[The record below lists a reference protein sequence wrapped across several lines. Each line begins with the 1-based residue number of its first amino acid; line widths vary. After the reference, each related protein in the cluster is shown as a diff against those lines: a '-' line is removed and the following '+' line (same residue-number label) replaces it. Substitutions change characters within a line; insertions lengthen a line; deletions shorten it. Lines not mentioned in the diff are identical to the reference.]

1 MKKFIS
7 IALSM
12 VLLVCGCGLGTVA
25 IGAGATANVYS
36 QNMSADAG
44 EIVKVPVYIGGNSGL
59 LGLKLT
65 FDYDPAVLSPVNVEY
80 GPAMSYGIQDN
91 IEGDSVPGSMN
102 VYWAGSE
109 DVKAN
114 GIWFYINF
122 RVLST
127 APSGDTVIDIS
138 YSQADTFNENFED
151 VVLSCQ
157 SATVTVSNSAYSQN
171 ATFSCNASNVVAGNG
186 MVMYVKADT
195 ISNAGELIFN
205 FTYDERVFTFAKVQ
219 GVKVTA
225 KAEAGD
231 GNVRITVKNSS
242 GASSGD
248 NLFMVYFTCIDNAV
262 SGKYTIEATAT
273 AGGQEAFCSPCQ
285 VIVTNPASGGS
296 VIYAD
301 SVYALQGQT
310 VAVPV
315 YIANNTGVMGF
326 RLNFSYNENVLTP
339 VSVTKGALLEAGTLS
354 DSIGAESGS
363 NFSVLWNHTD
373 EVKEDGELFTITFQV
388 ASGISYSTADVAVAY
403 SQEDTF
409 NEKYEDVNFICED
422 IGFAITNLVGKTE
435 KVSVKP
441 TEGYIISEVTACS
454 DISKILGSVAGTTV
468 SCSPIAGTFCGTG
481 SDVFVKNSSS
491 KVLEEYKLVVLGDIN
506 GDSACDVLDTMG
518 LQKVIVGKDTCT
530 DAHLV
535 AVDFDENGYADINDY
550 QSLINRVVSE

>member
-65 FDYDPAVLSPVNVEY
+65 FDYDPAVLSPINVEY

-186 MVMYVKADT
+186 MVMYV
-195 ISNAGELIFN
+195 
-205 FTYDERVFTFAKVQ
+205 
-219 GVKVTA
+219 
-225 KAEAGD
+225 
-231 GNVRITVKNSS
+231 
-242 GASSGD
+242 
-248 NLFMVYFTCIDNAV
+248 
-262 SGKYTIEATAT
+262 
-273 AGGQEAFCSPCQ
+273 
-285 VIVTNPASGGS
+285 
-296 VIYAD
+296 
-301 SVYALQGQT
+301 
-310 VAVPV
+310 
-315 YIANNTGVMGF
+315 
-326 RLNFSYNENVLTP
+326 
-339 VSVTKGALLEAGTLS
+339 
-354 DSIGAESGS
+354 
-363 NFSVLWNHTD
+363 
-373 EVKEDGELFTITFQV
+373 
-388 ASGISYSTADVAVAY
+388 
-403 SQEDTF
+403 
-409 NEKYEDVNFICED
+409 
-422 IGFAITNLVGKTE
+422 
-435 KVSVKP
+435 
-441 TEGYIISEVTACS
+441 
-454 DISKILGSVAGTTV
+454 
-468 SCSPIAGTFCGTG
+468 
-481 SDVFVKNSSS
+481 
-491 KVLEEYKLVVLGDIN
+491 
-506 GDSACDVLDTMG
+506 
-518 LQKVIVGKDTCT
+518 
-530 DAHLV
+530 
-535 AVDFDENGYADINDY
+535 
-550 QSLINRVVSE
+550 